1 MMLLLLE
8 HLLKLLDLMKVQLH
22 ATHDLLLGAVVLGGI
37 YMQAVNDLDSLC
49 WLLGCAYFDCS
60 IICGSCVEAV
70 KHVITHPVV
79 HNAILAT
86 ASICAVDV
94 ALVKT

>member
-1 MMLLLLE
+1 
-8 HLLKLLDLMKVQLH
+8 MKVQLH

-49 WLLGCAYFDCS
+49 RLLACACFDYA

-70 KHVITHPVV
+70 QHVITYPVV

-86 ASICAVDV
+86 AAMCAVDI
-94 ALVKT
+94 ALVKA